1 MYVYFQMLQ
10 MWKVETNLKKKQK
23 QKKTNV
29 VFVDIINYFVNLSNQ
44 NKVLFRNRCSILL
57 SAV

>member
-23 QKKTNV
+23 QNNKKLKTVMSSFMSKN
-29 VFVDIINYFVNLSNQ
+29 SRGR
-44 NKVLFRNRCSILL
+44 NKYWNFG
-57 SAV
+57 